1 MTSEVITNGFP
12 VPTNGRASAR
22 MAPPENSRQDR
33 QIRNPTVQIETPE
46 LSGGNQKIELKREW
60 IALEPS

>member
-33 QIRNPTVQIETPE
+33 QIRNPTVQIKTPE
-46 LSGGNQKIELKREW
+46 LSGGTKKVELPRKW
-60 IALEPS
+60 VAMEPS